1 VLLNQPRAFAEL
13 KFSYFAPSNMPV
25 HRNITTDGHDLA
37 PLLRW
42 FERMGWRPYDFQIQT
57 WKAIHAGKSGI
68 LNAPTGSGK
77 TLAVFLGMLPDRHLL
92 DDGLQVLW
100 VTPLRA
106 LAKDLQCALQTACD
120 HLRPTWKV
128 GVRTGD
134 TPANERKHQDRHLPQ
149 CLITTPESLHILF
162 SRQNASSLFTNLRF
176 VVADEW
182 HELMGTKRG
191 VLMELA
197 LSRMKALRGSALQV
211 WGISATIGNLAEAL
225 EVLLGNGLKG
235 SIIRAEVDKRIEV
248 CSLIPEDMASLPWAG
263 HLGAVMLPGVL
274 EIIRRNRTTLVFTNT
289 RSQTEY
295 WYRAL
300 AEAAPDL
307 AGLLAMHHGSIDPA
321 IRSWVENA
329 LREGRLKAVVCTSSL
344 DLGVDFS
351 PVEAIVQIGGPKGVS
366 RFMQR
371 AGRSGHQ
378 PGALSRIWFAPT
390 HALELIEGA
399 ALRKAL
405 ERQVHE
411 ERKPLQLSLD
421 VLVQYLMTLAI
432 GPGFEEKQLFE
443 EIRSTYAFSQ
453 LQRSDWEWVL
463 SFITTGGQSLQRYR
477 EFARVEVSDSR
488 YRVVNRRIA
497 TRHRLSIGT
506 IVSDPV
512 LRLKFLSGGALG
524 TIEESFISM
533 LKPGDSFW
541 FAGRCL
547 EFVRLKDMTAYVVKS
562 SVRNGRIPAWQGGRL
577 PLSSKLAA
585 LIRLKLEEARNGV
598 FDGPEM
604 EHLRPLLELQAH
616 WSEIPNQDTLLIE
629 SVWSRE
635 GHHVYFY
642 PFEGRFVHE
651 VMGALIA
658 WRIGR
663 ILPLS
668 FSIAMNDYGFEL
680 LSDREIPVEEALEK
694 GLFSLDHLAED
705 LEESINGSEMAKRRF
720 RDIAVISG
728 LVFQGYPG
736 APLAGRHLQAS
747 SGLIYE
753 VFRQY
758 DPGNPLL
765 RQAMEEVMSL
775 QFDYNRFIQAMRKIG
790 LQRLVYRNTGRFTPF
805 AFPIMA
811 ERLREKLSSEK
822 VADWILRLQ
831 KTLSA

>member
-1 VLLNQPRAFAEL
+1 
-13 KFSYFAPSNMPV
+13 MPAQ
-25 HRNITTDGHDLA
+25 RNIKTDGPDLN
-37 PLLRW
+37 PCLRW
-42 FERMGWRPYDFQIQT
+42 FESLGWRPFDFQLQT
-57 WKAIHAGKSGI
+57 WKAIGAGKSGL

-77 TLAVFLGMLPDRHLL
+77 TLAVFLGILADRHLR
-92 DDGLQVLW
+92 DEGLQVLW
-100 VTPLRA
+100 ITPLRA
-106 LAKDLQCALQTACD
+106 LAKDLQRALQAACD
-120 HLRPTWKV
+120 HLRPGWKV
-128 GVRTGD
+128 GIRTGD
-134 TPANERKHQDRHLPQ
+134 TPANERKQQDRRLPQ

-162 SRQNASSLFTNLRF
+162 SRQDAFSHFTNLRL

-191 VLMELA
+191 VHLELA
-197 LSRMKALRGSALQV
+197 LSRLKAVRGKALQI
-211 WGISATIGNLAEAL
+211 WGISATISNLAEAL
-225 EVLLGNGLKG
+225 EVLLGNGPKG
-235 SIIRAEVDKRIEV
+235 SIIRAGVDKRIEV

-263 HLGAVMLPGVL
+263 HLGAAMLPGVL
-274 EIIRRNRTTLVFTNT
+274 EIIRQNRSTLVFTNT

-321 IRSWVENA
+321 IRSWVEDS
-329 LREGRLKAVVCTSSL
+329 LGEGKLKAVVCTSSL

-399 ALRKAL
+399 ALRDAIH
-405 ERQVHE
+405 RQVHE

-421 VLVQYLMTLAI
+421 VLVQYLMTLAV
-432 GPGFEEKQLFE
+432 GAGFEEKPLFE
-443 EIRSTYAFSQ
+443 EIRSTHAFSQ

-463 SFITTGGQSLQRYR
+463 RFITTGGQSLQQYR
-477 EFARVEVSDSR
+477 EFARVEVTGGR
-488 YRVVNRRIA
+488 YKAVSRRIA

-512 LRLKFLSGGALG
+512 LRLKFLSGGTLG

-533 LKPGDSFW
+533 LKPGESFW

-562 SVRNGRIPAWQGGRL
+562 GRRNGRIPAWQGGRL

-585 LIRLKLEEARNGV
+585 LVRLKLEEARNG
-598 FDGPEM
+598 FFNGPEM

-616 WSEIPNQDTLLIE
+616 WSEIPDQDTLLIE
-629 SVWSRE
+629 SVRSRE
-635 GHHVYFY
+635 GYHVYFY

-663 ILPLS
+663 ITPLS

-680 LSDREIPVEEALEK
+680 LSDREIPVEEALEND
-694 GLFSLDHLAED
+694 LFSLDQLVED
-705 LEESINGSEMAKRRF
+705 LEKSINSSEMAKRRF

-758 DPGNPLL
+758 DPDNPLL

-775 QFDYNRFIQAMRKIG
+775 QFDYSRFIEAIRKIG
-790 LQRLVYRNTGRFTPF
+790 RQRLVYRNTGRFTPF

-822 VADWILRLQ
+822 VADWIFRLQ
-831 KTLSA
+831 KTLLT